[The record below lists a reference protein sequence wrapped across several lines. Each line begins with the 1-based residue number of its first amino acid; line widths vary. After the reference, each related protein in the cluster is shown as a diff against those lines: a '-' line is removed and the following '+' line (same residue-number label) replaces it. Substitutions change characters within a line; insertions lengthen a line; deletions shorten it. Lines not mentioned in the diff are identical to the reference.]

1 MKGRKIDLATAN
13 DALIL
18 DTFDLMATYG
28 CARDTIRVRK
38 RKGNIQPPLDCF
50 GRRIS

>member
-28 CARDTIRVRK
+28 CARDTICLLYTSDLPTICSV
-38 RKGNIQPPLDCF
+38 
-50 GRRIS
+50 